1 MRSQEENLPLLRFFS
16 LGLMFFALYL
26 CWVPSFSSL
35 TQATGHVS
43 QAGYTLTRF
52 NATFTLDN
60 RQTLRCTAKGFLI
73 FGSQLCPALDLKKAF
88 ETQEA
93 VTIFYSG
100 QKVWGVESVIDKRK
114 LMSYTSIRNT
124 RWAVMVLIC
133 FVFLG
138 IFFFAPALIS
148 PRYDRA

>member
-60 RQTLRCTAKGFLI
+60 GQTLRCTAKGFFI

-93 VTIFYSG
+93 VTI
-100 QKVWGVESVIDKRK
+100 ESAIDKRK
-114 LMSYTSIRNT
+114 LMNYTSIRNT